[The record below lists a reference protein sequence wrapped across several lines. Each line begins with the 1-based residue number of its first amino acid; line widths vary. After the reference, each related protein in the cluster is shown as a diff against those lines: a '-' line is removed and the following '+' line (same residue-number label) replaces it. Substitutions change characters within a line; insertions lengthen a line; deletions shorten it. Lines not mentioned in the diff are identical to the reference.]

1 VCARECALCV
11 RVFVLVTDLT
21 KPIER
26 RARTSEDIVTSYAL
40 DNMKSKIWWAA
51 FLRETHSLRD
61 NKGVLDAPSS
71 PEYYIK
77 PWENQ
82 WSPVGGGV
90 AGAAAPYFNYES
102 PLDSPVPSTIE
113 ISPEAERLVTELA
126 MFFHSR
132 RVDVSIS
139 KSAIDLFLDCH
150 RQSMLSSPGSCTHLP
165 ALMYAEYV
173 FGRAPCAGS
182 SGGKCLRGL

>member
-1 VCARECALCV
+1 VHA
-11 RVFVLVTDLT
+11 
-21 KPIER
+21 
-26 RARTSEDIVTSYAL
+26 EDIVTSYAL
-40 DNMKSKIWWAA
+40 DNMKSNIWWAA

-90 AGAAAPYFNYES
+90 AGAAAPYFNYEN

-113 ISPEAERLVTELA
+113 FSPEAERLVTELA

-139 KSAIDLFLDCH
+139 KSAIDLFPDCH
-150 RQSMLSSPGSCTHLP
+150 RQSMLTSPGSIAAH
-165 ALMYAEYV
+165 
-173 FGRAPCAGS
+173 APTCR
-182 SGGKCLRGL
+182 C

>member
-1 VCARECALCV
+1 V
-11 RVFVLVTDLT
+11 RSNNVH
-21 KPIER
+21 
-26 RARTSEDIVTSYAL
+26 AEDIVTSYAL
-40 DNMKSKIWWAA
+40 DNMKSNIWWAA

-82 WSPVGGGV
+82 SPTVGGGV
-90 AGAAAPYFNYES
+90 AGAAAPYFNYEN
-102 PLDSPVPSTIE
+102 PLDSPVPSTIDF
-113 ISPEAERLVTELA
+113 SPEAERLVTELA

-139 KSAIDLFLDCH
+139 KCAIDRFPDCR
-150 RQSMLSSPGSCTHLP
+150 RQSIRSSHCL
-165 ALMYAEYV
+165 
-173 FGRAPCAGS
+173 AP
-182 SGGKCLRGL
+182 